1 MAGIHREAGPQ
12 RVRSTNDKEEASAA
26 MSKVIDYY
34 LTLISPWANLGSQRF
49 AEIARRHDA
58 EVRVKPVNFGEIFP
72 RTGGLPLAKRAPE
85 RQAYRLVELKRW
97 SEHLGIP
104 IHLQPKHFPAPE
116 ALAARMVIAAGET
129 GGKPLELAPL
139 KLAAAFGKAVWEQ
152 ERDFGD
158 PATCEAIASE
168 TGHDGAKLRAAAE
181 DPALEKRHAELTE
194 EAISRGVFGS
204 PSYVYKDEIFWGQD
218 RLDFLD
224 RALAKG

>member
-1 MAGIHREAGPQ
+1 MTGIQRAAGPQ

-34 LTLISPWANLGSQRF
+34 LTLISPWAYLGSQRF
-49 AEIARRHDA
+49 AEIARRHGA

-129 GGKPLELAPL
+129 GGKPLELAQ
-139 KLAAAFGKAVWEQ
+139 AFGTAVWEQ
-152 ERDFGD
+152 ERDIGD
-158 PATCEAIASE
+158 AATSEAIAAE
-168 TGHDGAKLRAAAE
+168 TGHDAAALRARAE
-181 DPALEKRHAELTE
+181 EADTEVRHAALTE
-194 EAISRGVFGS
+194 EALSRGVFGA